1 MKLGIGIYIL
11 TSEAESS
18 QHTKAIDFS
27 ARPAGFHRAMVPN
40 LPYFM
45 VTVVMDMSSEVLWN
59 LSLWESRRRGP
70 KGGGEFPSRFMAV
83 M

>member
-11 TSEAESS
+11 TSEAEPS

-27 ARPAGFHRAMVPN
+27 ARPPGFYRAMVPN

-45 VTVVMDMSSEVLWN
+45 VTVVMDMSSESVALGV
-59 LSLWESRRRGP
+59 STKGAERRW
-70 KGGGEFPSRFMAV
+70 
-83 M
+83 